1 MKFIEAE
8 VILGLL
14 FKDLAES
21 GKYVVN
27 QSQLLE
33 FGSKLIEVYGKKV
46 GSTGK
51 NAKRLVCDIS
61 KREIIIFTD
70 KFDEYVT
77 YSFLSREI
85 TIDEDTASI
94 FAERMKTTYNFIGLF
109 EDEKLKNAYE
119 VAKNFAF

>member
-21 GKYVVN
+21 KNYVVN
-27 QSQLLE
+27 QSQFFE
-33 FGSKLIEVYGKKV
+33 FGFKLVEVYGKKV
-46 GSTGK
+46 GATHK
-51 NAKRLVCDIS
+51 NARRLMCDIS
-61 KREIIIFTD
+61 KREIIMFTD

-77 YSFLSREI
+77 YSFLTRQI
-85 TIDEDTASI
+85 TINEDTASI
-94 FAERMKTTYNFIGLF
+94 FAERMKTTYNFEHICA
-109 EDEKLKNAYE
+109 DEILKEAYE